1 MITNH
6 GPQGIQ
12 DSDAYSHFSLVRTMQ
27 DMFQLADPAPG
38 QEFTYLAR
46 AKYTES
52 FIAQNILNLPE
63 LASSADTHFDSVRP
77 MNHAYITPAG
87 YTQKLNP
94 ADIIGT
100 QEANRQPGPDKTQT
114 NIWAIQ

>member
-1 MITNH
+1 M
-6 GPQGIQ
+6 
-12 DSDAYSHFSLVRTMQ
+12 RTLQ
-27 DMFQLADPAPG
+27 DMFELADPKNDAS
-38 QEFTYLAR
+38 YMNR
-46 AKYTES
+46 SKYTER

-63 LASSADTHFDSVRP
+63 YAGSADTHFDSVRP
-77 MNHAYITPAG
+77 MNHAYVKPQG

-114 NIWAIQ
+114 NIWTIQ